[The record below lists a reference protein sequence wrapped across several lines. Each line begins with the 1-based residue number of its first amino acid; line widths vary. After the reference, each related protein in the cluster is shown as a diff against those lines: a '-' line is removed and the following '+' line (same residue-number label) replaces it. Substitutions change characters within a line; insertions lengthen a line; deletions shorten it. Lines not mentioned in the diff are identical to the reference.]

1 MDLIQLAGLGV
12 SWQDIVNA
20 IKESSCCL
28 TDEECLPA
36 DLL

>member
-1 MDLIQLAGLGV
+1 MDLIELARLGD

-20 IKESSCCL
+20 IKESSCHV